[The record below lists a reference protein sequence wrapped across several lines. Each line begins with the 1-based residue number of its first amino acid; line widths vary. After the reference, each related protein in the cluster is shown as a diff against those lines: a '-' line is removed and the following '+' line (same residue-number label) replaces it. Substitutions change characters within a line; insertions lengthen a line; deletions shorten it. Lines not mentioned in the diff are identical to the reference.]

1 MDAKQLKSELSKK
14 GYATRALWS
23 MEDVSVALE
32 QYNEANE
39 TNHQLTA
46 WECSEIMEE
55 VLLDDRVQ
63 EFIFEILEEHLTNRI
78 Q

>member
-1 MDAKQLKSELSKK
+1 MDAKQLKAELSKK

-23 MEDVSVALE
+23 MDDVSGALE
-32 QYNEANE
+32 QYNESNE